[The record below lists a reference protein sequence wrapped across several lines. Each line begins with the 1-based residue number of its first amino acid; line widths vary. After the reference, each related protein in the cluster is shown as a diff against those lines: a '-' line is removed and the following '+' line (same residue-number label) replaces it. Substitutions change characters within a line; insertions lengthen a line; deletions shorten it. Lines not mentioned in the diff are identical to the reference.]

1 MRSQHLIYSEDDGE
15 AEDTLGLV
23 LRPLISSPSIC
34 RILIDKLFFLF
45 KSGALIK
52 VKRLDLVMISLL
64 YTLSCPSP
72 STYHAF
78 FISSVLLS
86 AKPLEAVILLFSQ
99 NTFYSRGIYILLCPY
114 SPLFTIHV
122 VSKLIH
128 KVYFE
133 YLLFFI

>member
-23 LRPLISSPSIC
+23 LRPLISRSSIC

-52 VKRLDLVMISLL
+52 VQRLDLVMISSL

-86 AKPLEAVILLFSQ
+86 GKPLEAVILLFSQ
-99 NTFYSRGIYILLCPY
+99 NTFYSRGIYILLFP
-114 SPLFTIHV
+114 FT
-122 VSKLIH
+122 
-128 KVYFE
+128 
-133 YLLFFI
+133 LLFSPSM